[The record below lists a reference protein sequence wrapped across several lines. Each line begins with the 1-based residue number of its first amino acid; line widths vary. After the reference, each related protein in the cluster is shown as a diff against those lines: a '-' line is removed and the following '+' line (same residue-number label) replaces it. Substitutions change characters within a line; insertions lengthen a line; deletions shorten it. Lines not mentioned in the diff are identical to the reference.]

1 MVKSFSV
8 LTTAP
13 LSFAMTSFGVPFG
26 AHIACQGEMC
36 RPGAP
41 ASSTVGISG
50 AGRQRHDQVAMNP
63 HRRAPGRD
71 QAAIRSACEGCNGA
85 LDLAGAAY
93 VDRVDLHAE

>member
-1 MVKSFSV
+1 MAKSFSV

-41 ASSTVGISG
+41 VSSTVGISG
-50 AGRQRHDQVAMNP
+50 AVAV
-63 HRRAPGRD
+63 RLF
-71 QAAIRSACEGCNGA
+71 AITAKMLMRPTRNCGIEVIGSRIAMLSVTDGGFGNVGA
-85 LDLAGAAY
+85 VQGM
-93 VDRVDLHAE
+93 